1 MIREE
6 RLLKVLRAPHVSEKA
21 STAMEKTNTIVL
33 KVAKDATKAE
43 IKAAVQKLFEVEV
56 EVVNT
61 LVVKGKVK
69 RHGQRI
75 GRRSDWKKA
84 YVTLKE
90 GQNLDFVGGAEGAN
104 SAILRLQYLQQVEV
118 SVGIAAFELRHIGHD
133 RPTNLLATEM
143 VHRRVRQDALEQ
155 HRPFS
160 CRAVRVALRQTD
172 HAVLHDVQRRLVVA
186 HVIHGA
192 FEGPL
197 LDALE
202 EV

>member
-21 STAMEKTNTIVL
+21 SAAMEKTNTIVL

-43 IKAAVQKLFEVEV
+43 IKAAVQKLFEV

-90 GQNLDFVGGAEGAN
+90 GQNLDFVGGAE
-104 SAILRLQYLQQVEV
+104 
-118 SVGIAAFELRHIGHD
+118 
-133 RPTNLLATEM
+133 
-143 VHRRVRQDALEQ
+143 
-155 HRPFS
+155 
-160 CRAVRVALRQTD
+160 
-172 HAVLHDVQRRLVVA
+172 
-186 HVIHGA
+186 
-192 FEGPL
+192 
-197 LDALE
+197 
-202 EV
+202 

>member
-21 STAMEKTNTIVL
+21 STAMEKSNTIVL

-75 GRRSDWKKA
+75 GR
-84 YVTLKE
+84 YQL
-90 GQNLDFVGGAEGAN
+90 
-104 SAILRLQYLQQVEV
+104 
-118 SVGIAAFELRHIGHD
+118 H
-133 RPTNLLATEM
+133 
-143 VHRRVRQDALEQ
+143 RVRQPCAGCAQPGTGFRLA
-155 HRPFS
+155 HR
-160 CRAVRVALRQTD
+160 
-172 HAVLHDVQRRLVVA
+172 
-186 HVIHGA
+186 
-192 FEGPL
+192 
-197 LDALE
+197 
-202 EV
+202 